1 MNGFRQALDQ
11 TQGHLATLSFN
22 QKVMLSV
29 VALAALISVITFST
43 WLQRD
48 AMAVLFTNLSPE
60 DAQIA
65 LEELAKQNVK
75 AELTNGGTTIMVPEP
90 EVSRLRVDL
99 AAKGVPSSGV
109 VGFEIFDGQQY
120 GLTEFL
126 QDVNFKR
133 ALEGE
138 LTKTIEG
145 LQGITSA
152 RIHLVLPKPS
162 IFRKLAT
169 EPTASVVLGLGRGT
183 RLSEHQI
190 AGIQSLVAGSVEGL
204 PVENVTVLDQR
215 GTVLSTSR
223 GDDMYGH
230 TEGQLALKQEVE
242 SYLSDKAQSLLAG
255 VLGDGRSLV
264 RVDATLNFE
273 KIDTERTTFDPDNP
287 VIRSEE
293 RQESPGGDGAGNGV
307 SSVTN
312 YEISQTVERIVGETG
327 GIKAISVAVF
337 VDGIYTPGADGA
349 PAAYQPRGDEELDQ
363 LKRIVQTAVGLNAT
377 RGDQIEVVN
386 MQFQP
391 QSEIEE
397 RGGFAG
403 PGGPLEV
410 VGQYGG
416 RGLLILL
423 LVGMLLMFKKNLSQA
438 LEAVFRPGGLSAGRT
453 GGATAGSDGA
463 AGAPGDRFDGLPD
476 MTDQMIEDVREYAS
490 ENPQRV
496 AEVIQSWIHE
506 PERSAGR

>member
-1 MNGFRQALDQ
+1 MNGFKQALDQ
-11 TQGHLATLSFN
+11 TQGKLATLSFN
-22 QKVMLSV
+22 QKVTLTV

-43 WLQRD
+43 WLRRD

-60 DAQIA
+60 DAQVA

-75 AELTNGGTTIMVPEP
+75 AELTNGGSTIMVPEP
-90 EVSRLRVDL
+90 QVSRLRVDL

-162 IFRKLAT
+162 IFRKLAS
-169 EPTASVVLGLGRGT
+169 EPTASVVLSLGRGS
-183 RLSEHQI
+183 RLGEQQI

-204 PVENVTVLDQR
+204 TVDNVTVLDQR
-215 GTVLSTSR
+215 GSVLSSSH
-223 GDDMYGH
+223 GDDMVGH
-230 TEGQLALKQEVE
+230 TEGQLALKQQVE
-242 SYLSDKAQSLLAG
+242 QYLADKAQSLLAG

-273 KIDTERTTFDPDNP
+273 QIDTERTTYDPANP

-293 RQESPGGDGAGNGV
+293 RQENGGTEGGT

-312 YEISQTVERIVGETG
+312 YEISQSVERIAGETG
-327 GIKAISVAVF
+327 GIKNLSVAVF
-337 VDGIYTPGADGA
+337 VDGNYTPGADGA
-349 PAAYQPRGDEELDQ
+349 EPTYQPRGQEELDQ
-363 LKRIVQTAVGLNAT
+363 LRRIVQSAVGLNAT
-377 RGDQIEVVN
+377 RGDQIEIVN

-391 QSEIEE
+391 QAEPEAP
-397 RGGFAG
+397 GGFTA
-403 PGGPLEV
+403 PGGPLEM

-416 RGLLILL
+416 KGLLILL
-423 LVGMLLMFKKNLSQA
+423 LVGMLLMFKKNVSQA
-438 LEAVFRPGGLSAGRT
+438 LEAVFRPGGSSPTRPAGTT
-453 GGATAGSDGA
+453 GGGGGSSA
-463 AGAPGDRFDGLPD
+463 APERFEGLPD
-476 MTDQMIEDVREYAS
+476 MTDQMIDDVREYAA

-506 PERSAGR
+506 PERSASR

>member
-1 MNGFRQALDQ
+1 VNGFRQAMEQ
-11 TQGHLATLSFN
+11 TQGKLATLSFN

-29 VALAALISVITFST
+29 VALAALISVIAFST
-43 WLQRD
+43 WLRRD

-60 DAQIA
+60 DAQVA

-75 AELTNGGTTIMVPEP
+75 AELTNGGATIMVPEP

-145 LQGITSA
+145 LQGIASA

-183 RLSEHQI
+183 RLTEHQI
-190 AGIQSLVAGSVEGL
+190 TGIQSLVAGSVEGL
-204 PVENVTVLDQR
+204 SVDNVTVLDQR
-215 GTVLSTSR
+215 GNVLSTSR
-223 GDDMYGH
+223 TDDMYGH
-230 TEGQLALKQEVE
+230 TQGQLALKQEVE
-242 SYLSDKAQSLLAG
+242 AYLADKAQSLLTG

-293 RQESPGGDGAGNGV
+293 RQEATGGDG

-327 GIKAISVAVF
+327 GIKSISVAVF
-337 VDGIYTPGADGA
+337 VDGNYAPGEDGK
-349 PAAYQPRGDEELDQ
+349 PGAYQPRGDAELDQ

-391 QSEIEE
+391 QLEVEQK
-397 RGGFAG
+397 GGFTA
-403 PGGPLEV
+403 PGGPLET
-410 VGQYGG
+410 VGHYGG
-416 RGLLILL
+416 KGLLILL
-423 LVGMLLMFKKNLSQA
+423 MVGMLLMFKKNLGQA
-438 LEAVFRPGGLSAGRT
+438 MEAVFRPGGLSGGGQGAAPVG
-453 GGATAGSDGA
+453 GGAGGV
-463 AGAPGDRFDGLPD
+463 PDRFEGLPD

>member
-1 MNGFRQALDQ
+1 MGQ
-11 TQGHLATLSFN
+11 TQGKLATLSFN

-29 VALAALISVITFST
+29 VALAAAISVITFST

-48 AMAVLFTNLSPE
+48 SMAVLFTNLSPE
-60 DAQIA
+60 DAQVA

-90 EVSRLRVDL
+90 DVSRLRVDL

-145 LQGITSA
+145 LQGIISA
-152 RIHLVLPKPS
+152 RVHLVLPKPS

-169 EPTASVVLGLGRGT
+169 EPTASVVLSLGRGT
-183 RLSEHQI
+183 RLTEHQI
-190 AGIQSLVAGSVEGL
+190 SGIQSLVAGSVEGL
-204 PVENVTVLDQR
+204 PVGNVTVLDQR
-215 GTVLSTSR
+215 GNVMSSSHS
-223 GDDMYGH
+223 DDMYGQ

-242 SYLSDKAQSLLAG
+242 AYLADKAQSLLTG

-273 KIDTERTTFDPDNP
+273 KIDTERTTFDPDSP

-293 RQESPGGDGAGNGV
+293 RQETAASGGPSGG
-307 SSVTN
+307 STSVTN

-337 VDGIYTPGADGA
+337 VDGIYTPGADGQ
-349 PAAYQPRGDEELDQ
+349 PATYQPRADEELNQ

-377 RGDQIEVVN
+377 RGDLIEVVN

-391 QSEIEE
+391 QLEVEE
-397 RGGFAG
+397 KGGFAA
-403 PGGPLEV
+403 PGGPLEM

-416 RGLLILL
+416 KGLLILL
-423 LVGMLLMFKKNLSQA
+423 LVGMLLMFKKNVSQA
-438 LEAVFRPGGLSAGRT
+438 MEAVFRPGSFSGGSPAST
-453 GGATAGSDGA
+453 GGGGGG
-463 AGAPGDRFDGLPD
+463 GAPADRFEGLPV
-476 MTDQMIEDVREYAS
+476 MTDQMVEDVREYAA

-496 AEVIQSWIHE
+496 ADVVQSWIHE

>member
-1 MNGFRQALDQ
+1 VNGFRQALDQ
-11 TQGHLATLSFN
+11 TQGKLATLSFN

-29 VALAALISVITFST
+29 IALAALISVITFST
-43 WLQRD
+43 WLHRD
-48 AMAVLFTNLSPE
+48 VMAVLFTNLSPE
-60 DAQIA
+60 DAQVA
-65 LEELAKQNVK
+65 LDELAKQNVK

-90 EVSRLRVDL
+90 DVSRLRVDL

-162 IFRKLAT
+162 IFRKLAS
-169 EPTASVVLGLGRGT
+169 EPTASVVLGLGGGT

-190 AGIQSLVAGSVEGL
+190 SGIQSLVAGSVEGL
-204 PVENVTVLDQR
+204 TADKVTVIDQR
-215 GTVLSTSR
+215 GNVLSSSH
-223 GDDMYGH
+223 GDDMYGQ
-230 TEGQLALKQEVE
+230 TEGQLAMKQQVE
-242 SYLSDKAQSLLAG
+242 TYLSDKAQTLLTG

-293 RQESPGGDGAGNGV
+293 RQENPGATGSEGGS

-327 GIKAISVAVF
+327 GIKSISVAVF
-337 VDGIYTPGADGA
+337 VDGNYVPGEDGK
-349 PAAYQPRGDEELDQ
+349 PATYQPRGDQELEQ
-363 LKRIVQTAVGLNAT
+363 LKRIVQTAVGLNST

-391 QSEIEE
+391 QIEVE
-397 RGGFAG
+397 KPGGLTA
-403 PGGPLEV
+403 PGGPLEM

-416 RGLLILL
+416 KGLLILL

-438 LEAVFRPGGLSAGRT
+438 MEAVFRPGGLTSGGPASPAT
-453 GGATAGSDGA
+453 GGA
-463 AGAPGDRFDGLPD
+463 PGTPQERFEGLPD
-476 MTDQMIEDVREYAS
+476 MTDQMIDDVREYAS